1 MIKQKKNSLSN
12 LITLSIL
19 NAFSILIL
27 TTDTDGLYHN
37 YFLMADLNMLIIYQS
52 LCDSFSDF
60 GYTLIV
66 DADYLEYLQPLPE
79 AATTGVL

>member
-1 MIKQKKNSLSN
+1 MRQKKNSLSN

-19 NAFSILIL
+19 NTFSILIL
-27 TTDTDGLYHN
+27 TIDTDGLYHN
-37 YFLMADLNMLIIYQS
+37 YFLKADLNMLIIYQS

-66 DADYLEYLQPLPE
+66 DADYLEYLQPLQE